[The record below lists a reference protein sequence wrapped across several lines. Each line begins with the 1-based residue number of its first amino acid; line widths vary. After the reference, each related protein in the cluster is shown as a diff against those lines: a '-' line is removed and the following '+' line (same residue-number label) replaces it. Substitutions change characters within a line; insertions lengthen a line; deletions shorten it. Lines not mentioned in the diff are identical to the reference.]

1 VILAALWKNDVR
13 HYIILLNII
22 TFGALIIYLL
32 YAVLS
37 PKKAASEERLP
48 ANLEPYLPD
57 EDLEGRR
64 LERVQAWALMFAAI
78 IAIAL
83 PIYWLREPTRQNQ
96 SAKYFTQNSIARGA
110 TLFARP
116 GTPEYNAASSLQC
129 ANCHGDKGEGGV
141 ASTTINGVK
150 VAWKAPPLNT
160 EGLRFQE
167 DPACLNQAAREEASP
182 PAICDITDIITY
194 GRPGTPMQAWGVE
207 GGGPKNDQ
215 SIADLVAY
223 IESIQISPAQS
234 QKQNA
239 DALADA
245 KMTPEEA
252 EKSSASCPEYA
263 VCPGIQIAEAQSTL
277 KTDQAAFETAK
288 TATAKT
294 LNMPDASAADLTKAC
309 TTLETTVGNNPNALT
324 PDEKTQAIS
333 CGKFLAAQT
342 KVSNDQSAL
351 AWAQELNARRANV
364 SDGQILFEVNC
375 ARCHT
380 QGWSVF
386 DPTQYDQTQPNSL
399 ASVGLVGGG
408 GGQGGGIGF
417 NLRDGDVQ
425 RRFGDDA
432 SGGWAAQYSFVA
444 LGSQPFKP
452 YGNLG
457 IGSGRMPGFA
467 QVPSKMYPY
476 VGAMLSQD
484 QLSAIVSFERDC
496 LETIDYQKVS
506 PVCETPTVA
515 PTTTSTTTTTAPK
528 G

>member
-13 HYIILLNII
+13 HFIILLNII
-22 TFGALIIYLL
+22 AFSALIIYLL
-32 YAVLS
+32 YSVFS
-37 PKKAASEERLP
+37 PKKAVSEERLP
-48 ANLEPYLPD
+48 ANIEPFLPD

-83 PIYWLREPTRQNQ
+83 PIYWLREPTRQHQ
-96 SAKYFTQNSIARGA
+96 SATYFDKNSVARGA

-116 GTPEYNAASSLQC
+116 GTPEYQAASSLQC

-150 VAWKAPPLNT
+150 VSWKAPPLNS

-167 DPACLNQAAREEASP
+167 DPACLNQAARQEANP

-215 SIADLVAY
+215 AVADLVAY
-223 IESIQISPAQS
+223 IESLQITPAQS
-234 QKQNA
+234 QAQ
-239 DALADA
+239 
-245 KMTPEEA
+245 EA
-252 EKSSASCPEYA
+252 EAVKASRADSGTCPEYA
-263 VCPGIQIAEAQSTL
+263 VCPGIQVTEAKATL
-277 KTDQAAFETAK
+277 KTDQEALATTKSDTAK
-288 TATAKT
+288 A
-294 LNMPDASAADLTKAC
+294 LNLPNASDADIKAACD
-309 TTLETTVGNNPNALT
+309 TLEKTVGTNPNSLT
-324 PDEKTQAIS
+324 PDQKTQAIA
-333 CGKFLAAQT
+333 CGKYLAAAT
-342 KVSNDQSAL
+342 KVATDESSL
-351 AWAQELNARRANV
+351 AWAQELQKRRANV

-386 DPTQYDQTQPNSL
+386 DPTQYDQTRPDSL
-399 ASVGLVGGG
+399 AAVGPPGGG

-432 SGGWAAQYSFVA
+432 SGGWTAQFAFVS

-457 IGSGRMPGFA
+457 IGSGRMPGFLQA
-467 QVPSKMYPY
+467 PTKQYPI
-476 VGAMLSQD
+476 VGAMLTQD
-484 QLSAIVSFERDC
+484 QLSQIISFEREC
-496 LETIDYQKVS
+496 LEKVDYQSVAQA
-506 PVCETPTVA
+506 CETPTVA
-515 PTTTSTTTTTAPK
+515 PPTTTTTTTTAPK